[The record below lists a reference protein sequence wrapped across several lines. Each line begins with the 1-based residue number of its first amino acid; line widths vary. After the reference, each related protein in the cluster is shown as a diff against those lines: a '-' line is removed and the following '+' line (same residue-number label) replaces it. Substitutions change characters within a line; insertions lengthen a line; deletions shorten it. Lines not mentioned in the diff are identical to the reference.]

1 MHQPKVTIVIPVY
14 NTENYLDK
22 CLSSVVNQ
30 TFSDIKVIIVNDGS
44 TDNSLEICKKYAVN
58 DKRITLIDKVNEGVS
73 IARNIGINLA
83 EGEWIYFLD
92 SDDFLDL
99 NTLENLVIEAHSS
112 DADIIQF
119 GLRSYKVSTLVGGKK
134 PSNRKEYKD
143 LKKFLHGNELKPI
156 CAWLHLFKLKVIKEN
171 NIIFNTNLKHGE
183 DMLFVYSVYCHAR
196 KILVLD
202 KVFYNQVLS
211 PNSASRKPIKIKVLF
226 DSLLFL
232 TELTKYVHEN
242 KLVSEYNQELKKLSK
257 RIFIL
262 PLLLEDKFEF
272 EENKKEIQSIYNSI
286 YDDNKLIFNEI
297 YHKIAR
303 IDISLLVFL
312 LKVVNKFKKVK
323 YA

>member
-119 GLRSYKVSTLVGGKK
+119 GLR
-134 PSNRKEYKD
+134 
-143 LKKFLHGNELKPI
+143 
-156 CAWLHLFKLKVIKEN
+156 
-171 NIIFNTNLKHGE
+171 
-183 DMLFVYSVYCHAR
+183 
-196 KILVLD
+196 
-202 KVFYNQVLS
+202 
-211 PNSASRKPIKIKVLF
+211 
-226 DSLLFL
+226 
-232 TELTKYVHEN
+232 
-242 KLVSEYNQELKKLSK
+242 
-257 RIFIL
+257 
-262 PLLLEDKFEF
+262 
-272 EENKKEIQSIYNSI
+272 
-286 YDDNKLIFNEI
+286 
-297 YHKIAR
+297 
-303 IDISLLVFL
+303 
-312 LKVVNKFKKVK
+312 
-323 YA
+323 